1 MFTKKN
7 ESFVLLV
14 LLGASA
20 TAQGQSLLPEA
31 YNALQNKTRISG
43 VIMLDYALQDGINR
57 ESDESSAEF
66 NSEIRR
72 ARLDVKHKLKKNW
85 AAKLQIGF
93 DEEQSSSEMG
103 DVYIRHKNRKK
114 VAITM
119 GRFKEPFGLEN
130 TTSSKHITFLERAMV
145 SKALSPGRNTGL
157 MVAAT
162 PSNFTWAFSLM
173 DIESQEKDSAPFS
186 LGARLTWAPI
196 NNEWQSLHFGFSA
209 SLREM
214 DGEVF
219 EIKERAEIHSADKI
233 IESGEIAVDQ
243 MQLLGVELAFLNG
256 SFSYQGEYMSAD
268 IQAVDAGEDAVFDG
282 FYVQAGYFLSGDT
295 YQYKNGE
302 LVGVQPTSSEG
313 AWELACRYSVLNTR
327 ESTEGSKLKTS
338 TLGLNYYYD
347 KNIRLTTNLLYS
359 QSSEAVNAS
368 EDGAGVAFRAQYLF

>member
-93 DEEQSSSEMG
+93 DE
-103 DVYIRHKNRKK
+103 DIRHKNRKK

-219 EIKERAEIHSADKI
+219 EIKMEK
-233 IESGEIAVDQ
+233 
-243 MQLLGVELAFLNG
+243 FL
-256 SFSYQGEYMSAD
+256 
-268 IQAVDAGEDAVFDG
+268 
-282 FYVQAGYFLSGDT
+282 
-295 YQYKNGE
+295 K
-302 LVGVQPTSSEG
+302 
-313 AWELACRYSVLNTR
+313 
-327 ESTEGSKLKTS
+327 
-338 TLGLNYYYD
+338 
-347 KNIRLTTNLLYS
+347 
-359 QSSEAVNAS
+359 
-368 EDGAGVAFRAQYLF
+368 